1 MAYKRY
7 KVDTTQFDFSCALKL
22 LKHGRY
28 VTRIID
34 LEHQTYY
41 KLERNVFD
49 DEIILK
55 CHYNGDLKPQVER
68 GNIQECDLLSN
79 DWVEVF
85 LWVVDKKEFSLN

>member
-7 KVDTTQFDFSCALKL
+7 KIDNTQFDFSCALKL

-34 LEHQTYY
+34 VEHQTYY
-41 KLERNVFD
+41 KIDKDMFNED
-49 DEIILK
+49 IILK
-55 CHYNGDLKPQVER
+55 CHYNGELKPQTER
-68 GNIQECDLLSN
+68 GDINECDFLAN

-85 LWVVDKKEFSLN
+85 L